1 MIAAFMFDPEHPLV
15 AGFHGHNIE
24 ALIFKTDV
32 LQRSG
37 EQLVIRGG
45 DLILGQRSGPFY
57 GQIQEVLGGPL
68 VIGRPDHG
76 RLRADDAYGTA
87 LHSVIFAIVIHGI
100 SHETAMRL
108 EQPLLKTSACLGW
121 KKLDFDYEPH
131 RQLLGQY
138 LLDRYRILGRT
149 IEVPPADP
157 FSDEPAL
164 PDHLVETLKSW
175 GFEEVSVAAKAF
187 GMPRG

>member
-1 MIAAFMFDPEHPLV
+1 MIAAFLFNPEHPLV

-24 ALIFKTDV
+24 ALIFKTEV
-32 LQRSG
+32 LQGSN

-57 GQIQEVLGGPL
+57 SQIEEVLAGPML
-68 VIGRPDHG
+68 EGLHDHG
-76 RLRADDAYGTA
+76 RLRADDAYGVA
-87 LHSVIFAIVIHGI
+87 LNSVIFAIVIHGL

-108 EQPLLKTSACLGW
+108 EQPLLKTPAFLGW

-131 RQLLGQY
+131 RQLLGHY
-138 LLDRYRILGRT
+138 LLDRYRVLGRT

-164 PDHLVETLKSW
+164 PDHQVETLKSW
-175 GFEEVSVAAKAF
+175 GFEAVSAAAKSF
-187 GMPRG
+187 GMPRE